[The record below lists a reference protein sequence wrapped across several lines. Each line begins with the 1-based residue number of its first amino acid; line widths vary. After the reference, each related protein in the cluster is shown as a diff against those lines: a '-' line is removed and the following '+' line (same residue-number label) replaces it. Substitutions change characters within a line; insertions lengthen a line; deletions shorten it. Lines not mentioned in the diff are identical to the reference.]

1 MQVCND
7 MRCLYHINDCVSA
20 LRMEIIEIDVSSM
33 FSCTFCMHVSAH
45 KVLDAKTRGAKTK
58 TTFFVVH
65 RMYVNNA
72 QCILYRRR
80 LWLITLN

>member
-45 KVLDAKTRGAKTK
+45 KVFDAKTHGAHGQRQLFLLFTECMLIMLSV
-58 TTFFVVH
+58 FFTGGGCGLLH
-65 RMYVNNA
+65 
-72 QCILYRRR
+72 
-80 LWLITLN
+80 